1 MEIRKYLCALSLL
14 LLSSC
19 STDGIMDVLGLGK
32 EGKGY
37 ALTQGQTYK
46 GSVACSIEREC
57 SLLMQATVVWLQNYS
72 RFPVGVNTTS
82 YIDSLNPEPG
92 KHSYQAQYRIFL
104 EKNEIILEVFCAE
117 DENCSAVSDGV
128 HNLTS
133 FLEGRKE
140 TINDNLPIVLEQKG
154 TSLGEILSGDESV
167 EEEDSFDRI
176 QMRPDKITG
185 TYEKSIAKT
194 LPEMGCDKLS
204 DIVLLKIEGG
214 RELYEINCL
223 KDVEQI
229 VLDCNKGGCKI
240 IR

>member
-1 MEIRKYLCALSLL
+1 MYIQ
-14 LLSSC
+14 
-19 STDGIMDVLGLGK
+19 
-32 EGKGY
+32 
-37 ALTQGQTYK
+37 TQGQSYK
-46 GSVACSIEREC
+46 GSVTCSVEREC
-57 SLLMQATVVWLQNYS
+57 SLLMQATLTWLKNYS

-104 EKNEIILEVFCAE
+104 EKNEIIVQVFCEE
-117 DENCSAVSDGV
+117 DENCHAVTDGV

-133 FLEGRKE
+133 FLEERKE
-140 TINDNLPIVLEQKG
+140 RINDNLPIVLEKKG
-154 TSLGEILSGDESV
+154 TSLGDILLGGESSEV
-167 EEEDSFDRI
+167 EDSFDRI
-176 QMRPDKITG
+176 QMTPDRITG

-229 VLDCNKGGCKI
+229 VLDCDKGGCKI